1 MPDFPGAEQ
10 FIFEKISRELPS
22 NLSYHAVHHTLDVL
36 AAAMRIAAA
45 EGLDEEEVKLL
56 RVAVY
61 FHDAGF
67 ISTYKGHEEV
77 GCQMAEEILP
87 SFGFDDQMIA
97 QICGM
102 IMATRLPQQ
111 PRTVAE
117 QVIADADLDYLGR
130 DDFYPIGET
139 LFREFRIHLGV
150 SDEHEWNRIQINFLR
165 SHSYHTRYAQKLRS
179 TAKAERLK
187 ELEALVYS
195 YDR

>member
-22 NLSYHAVHHTLDVL
+22 NLSYHGVHHTLDVL

-45 EGLDEEEVKLL
+45 VGLDEEEVKLL

-77 GCQMAEEILP
+77 GCQMAKQVLP
-87 SFGFDDQMIA
+87 SFGFDDQMIE

-111 PRTVAE
+111 PKTVAE

-139 LFREFRIHLGV
+139 LFHEFRIYLGV
-150 SDEHEWNRIQINFLR
+150 SDEQEWNRIQINFLR
-165 SHSYHTRYAQKLRS
+165 SHSYHTQYVQELRS

-187 ELEALVYS
+187 ELEALVYTH
-195 YDR
+195 DR